1 RQVEALAMPLIDL
14 LRPGVTHRA
23 SHIGRPNRIIA
34 DFGMAIGMAVDPA
47 TEMMRQHLRAETNA
61 EKRLLLLE
69 RHAQP
74 INLTTDEI
82 GGVIRA
88 HRAAENDGTSMGGHS
103 LGERIGEARAAHVE
117 RVAALAQGVPDA
129 PRGGG
134 FLVQHNQ
141 DRAEHSAVIA
151 SIRSRVS
158 IPARVGFSRWV
169 ARPRHAATHCQAGA
183 RYRRP
188 RCWRAMS
195 SSTRVRGAKR
205 IIVVTARLMAPG
217 TTTRRPCI
225 RPR

>member
-1 RQVEALAMPLIDL
+1 MKLQRKGGAAVTKGLHREGVAFRQQIGAEWQVEALAMPLINL
-14 LRPGVTHRA
+14 LRPGITYRA
-23 SHIGRPNRIIA
+23 PNIGRPNRIIA
-34 DFGMAIGMAVDPA
+34 HFGVAIGMAVDPA
-47 TEMMRQHLRAETNA
+47 PEMMRQHLCAETDA

-74 INLTTDEI
+74 IDLTTDEI

-88 HRAAENDGTSMGGHS
+88 HRATENDGTSMGGHG

-151 SIRSRVS
+151 KFRGRSQYPLESV
-158 IPARVGFSRWV
+158 F
-169 ARPRHAATHCQAGA
+169 QDE
-183 RYRRP
+183 
-188 RCWRAMS
+188 WRAPAMQP
-195 SSTRVRGAKR
+195 R
-205 IIVVTARLMAPG
+205 IAGGRKLPAASLLAS
-217 TTTRRPCI
+217 
-225 RPR
+225 